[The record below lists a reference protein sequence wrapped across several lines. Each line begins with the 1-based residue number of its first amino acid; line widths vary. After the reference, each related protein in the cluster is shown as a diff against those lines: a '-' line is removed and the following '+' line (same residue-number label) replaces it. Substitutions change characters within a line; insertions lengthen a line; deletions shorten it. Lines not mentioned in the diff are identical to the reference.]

1 MSDKVYLQDKI
12 QFTSAQYQEAGG
24 DSSSQYYITFDENGE
39 LVPTLEIASIKPQ
52 IKVTS
57 ANANTVVLRDNGS
70 NDVDLF
76 NKIVGSTNTQWIYQV
91 ELTSPATVY
100 TVYVNGTAQPTTIT
114 VNEAKQYLWS

>member
-12 QFTSAQYQEAGG
+12 QFTSAQYQAAGG
-24 DSSSQYYITFDENGE
+24 DSSSQYYITFDENGD
-39 LVPTLEIASIKPQ
+39 LIPTLEIASIKPQ
-52 IKVTS
+52 IKITS
-57 ANANTVVLRDNGS
+57 ANANAIVLRDSGS

-100 TVYVNGTAQPTTIT
+100 TVYVNGTAQPITIT